1 MEDKYFYAYMRLNR
15 KWEREHEAR
24 PLDEWDDEELF
35 ENVLDVITKPR
46 KTYGSNEFKK
56 VECYVDTV
64 LELIHAI
71 KSVWNNSDVKRT
83 EILVLIEACFECMRR
98 QLKKIEKGD

>member
-1 MEDKYFYAYMRLNR
+1 MNDKWFYAYMRLNR

-24 PLDEWDDEELF
+24 PLDMWDDEELF
-35 ENVLDVITKPR
+35 ENVLDVITKSR
-46 KTYGSNEFKK
+46 KTYGSSKFQK
-56 VECYVDTV
+56 VEYYVEDV
-64 LELIHAI
+64 LEIIHAV
-71 KSVWNNSDVKRT
+71 KNVWNDSDEKRT